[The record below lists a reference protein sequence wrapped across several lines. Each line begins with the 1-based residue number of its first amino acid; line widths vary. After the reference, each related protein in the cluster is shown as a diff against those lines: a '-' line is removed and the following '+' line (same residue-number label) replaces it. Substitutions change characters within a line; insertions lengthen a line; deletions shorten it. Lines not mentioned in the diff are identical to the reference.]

1 MMSDGNASRSL
12 RMRFD
17 RATKKAWD
25 LPSRPSN
32 KQLLE
37 LYALFKQATEGDCEG
52 KARGGLKERAKWK
65 AWNSVSGTTEA
76 EAMQRYCELVD
87 SLVG

>member
-1 MMSDGNASRSL
+1 
-12 RMRFD
+12 MRFD

-32 KQLLE
+32 EQLLA
-37 LYALFKQATEGDCEG
+37 LYALFKQAIEGDCEG
-52 KARGGLKERAKWK
+52 KARGGLKERAKWR

-76 EAMQRYCELVD
+76 VAMQRYCELVD
-87 SLVG
+87 SLMG

>member
-1 MMSDGNASRSL
+1 MSDGSASRSL

-17 RATKKAWD
+17 RATKKAWE
-25 LPSRPSN
+25 LPTRPSN
-32 KQLLE
+32 EQLLE
-37 LYALFKQATEGDCEG
+37 MYALFKQATEGDCEG
-52 KARGGLKERAKWK
+52 KPRGGLKERAKGK
-65 AWNSVSGTTEA
+65 AWKGVSGTTEA